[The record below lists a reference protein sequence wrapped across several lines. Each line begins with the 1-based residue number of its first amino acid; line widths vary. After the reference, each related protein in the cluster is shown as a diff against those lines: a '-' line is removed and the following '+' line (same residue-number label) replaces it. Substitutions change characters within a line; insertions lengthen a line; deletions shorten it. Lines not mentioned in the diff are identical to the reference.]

1 MNSDERLKLK
11 EMIKQNNVTDYTEKI
26 RELKHSSLL
35 KKDIETLLH
44 LKETYK
50 NNIDLL
56 NQQSSIEC
64 SFLFMYYTDIFNKIK
79 KDEIDISILYKFLTV
94 LKKIEDKEID
104 QHEGSYEVGV
114 LLKTIYVDS
123 ALKKAEKL
131 NTPGTEYKK
140 PQENISWKDWKN
152 QNNSSI

>member
-11 EMIKQNNVTDYTEKI
+11 EMIKQNNTVDYTERI

-35 KKDIETLLH
+35 KKDVETLIK
-44 LKETYK
+44 LKDTH
-50 NNIDLL
+50 DTDVLS
-56 NQQSSIEC
+56 QEC
-64 SFLFMYYTDIFNKIK
+64 SFLYMYYTDIFNKIK
-79 KDEIDISILYKFLTV
+79 KDEINIEILYKFLNV

-104 QHEGSYEVGV
+104 QHEGSYEVGM

-131 NTPGTEYKK
+131 RTEESEYKK

-152 QNNSSI
+152 QNNSST

>member
-35 KKDIETLLH
+35 KRDVETLLK
-44 LKETYK
+44 LKETHK
-50 NNIDLL
+50 DNNEFLS
-56 NQQSSIEC
+56 QEC

-79 KDEIDISILYKFLTV
+79 KDEINISILYKFLTV
-94 LKKIEDKEID
+94 LKKIEDNEID
-104 QHEGSYEVGV
+104 QHEGSYEVGL
-114 LLKTIYVDS
+114 LLKSIYVDS

-131 NTPGTEYKK
+131 NNNETEYKK
-140 PQENISWKDWKN
+140 PQENISWKDWKY

>member
-11 EMIKQNNVTDYTEKI
+11 EMIKQNNVTDYTDKI

-35 KKDIETLLH
+35 KKDIETLLK
-44 LKETYK
+44 LKETHK
-50 NNIDLL
+50 DDNNLL
-56 NQQSSIEC
+56 SQEC

-114 LLKTIYVDS
+114 LLKSIYVDS

-131 NTPGTEYKK
+131 NNSENECEYKK
-140 PQENISWKDWKN
+140 PQENISWKAWKN

>member
-11 EMIKQNNVTDYTEKI
+11 EMIKQNNVTDYTDKI

-35 KKDIETLLH
+35 KKDIETLLT
-44 LKETYK
+44 LKETHK
-50 NNIDLL
+50 DNNELL
-56 NQQSSIEC
+56 SQEC

-114 LLKTIYVDS
+114 LLKSIYVDS

-131 NTPGTEYKK
+131 NTNENECEYKK
-140 PQENISWKDWKN
+140 PQETISWKDWKN
-152 QNNSSI
+152 QNKSSI